1 MLNIHHLP
9 NQAPDE
15 EVVLLL
21 RRHIFIILREVVM
34 FVVFAGLPLLAWY
47 LLQRNLPTFFD
58 DEIRVILST
67 LLVYL
72 YEFYVW
78 LFFYRAFIDYY
89 LDVWIVTNRRIINI
103 EQMGLFNRRI
113 SEQKLFR
120 VQDVSSSQ
128 QGFFGT
134 FLDYGDV
141 SIQSA
146 AEMQRFLFEQVPHPT
161 QVALRITELVERDK
175 HAHPMVSLHE
185 F

>member
-1 MLNIHHLP
+1 MLNINHLP

-21 RRHIFIILREVVM
+21 RRHIFIILREVALFM
-34 FVVFAGLPLLAWY
+34 IFAGLPLLAWY

-58 DEIRVILST
+58 DDIRVSLAI
-67 LLVYL
+67 LLVYA
-72 YEFYVW
+72 YELYVW

-89 LDVWIVTNRRIINI
+89 LDVWIVTNKRIINI

-141 SIQSA
+141 SIQTA
-146 AEMQRFLFEQVPHPT
+146 AEVGRFTFEQVPHPT
-161 QVALRITELVERDK
+161 QVALRITELVEHDK
-175 HAHPMVSLHE
+175 HNHPLVNP
-185 F
+185 